1 VNGHVARAVVGI
13 VLVAGLT
20 ATGTGCSDDGTS
32 PSGTVSKAAS
42 AAASAGAGLASQAAE
57 AAASASAAA
66 ERKFQEITDGVD
78 ARDEVK
84 LSDQATDGDGRTTVR
99 VTARNTVDST
109 KSFVVQVT
117 FRDSQGNLVDT
128 VAVTVSD
135 VAARGTGDAVA
146 RSAHQLSG
154 TIRTEVDRALRY

>member
-1 VNGHVARAVVGI
+1 MSVA
-13 VLVAGLT
+13 LVAGLA
-20 ATGTGCSDDGTS
+20 ATGTGCSDSGGS

-66 ERKFQEITDGVD
+66 ERKIDEVTDGVD

-84 LSDQATDGDGRTTVR
+84 LSGQATDGDGRTTVE
-99 VTARNTVDST
+99 VTAHNTADST

-117 FRDSQGNLVDT
+117 FQDSAGNLVDA

-135 VAARGTGDAVA
+135 VPAAGTKKAVA
-146 RSAHQLSG
+146 RSTHQLSG
-154 TIRTEVDRALRY
+154 TIRTKVDRALRY